1 MKNDLVNGQ
10 VIGKPSGA
18 SYSSIVVCQ
27 PGQQRVAQAG
37 TVQTLTWPEE
47 TPQHI
52 QGLQHASWWLF
63 NIFVNGKTE
72 A

>member
-10 VIGKPSGA
+10 VIGKPGGV
-18 SYSSIVVCQ
+18 SYSSTVVCP
-27 PGQQRVAQAG
+27 PGQQWVAHAG

-47 TPQHI
+47 TPRHI
-52 QGLQHASWWLF
+52 KGLQHASWWLF

>member
-1 MKNDLVNGQ
+1 MRNVLVKSD
-10 VIGKPSGA
+10 VIGKPGGVSC
-18 SYSSIVVCQ
+18 SSTAACP
-27 PGQQRVAQAG
+27 PGQQWVAQAG

-47 TPQHI
+47 TPRRI